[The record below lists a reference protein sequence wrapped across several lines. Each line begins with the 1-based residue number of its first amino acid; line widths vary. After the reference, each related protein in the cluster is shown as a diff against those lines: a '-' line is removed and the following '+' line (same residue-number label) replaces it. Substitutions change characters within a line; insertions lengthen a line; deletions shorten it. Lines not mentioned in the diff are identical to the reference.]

1 MDLRETHREVN
12 RIRCKVEID
21 EVTIGRVR
29 GALWQ
34 GKEVGSEED
43 MSISMVDAEID
54 GEVPSPQ
61 NSPRRF
67 HLLFLVLSKAGRQIH
82 TASSACSAHVSVRQM
97 VPGGFGDDG
106 LVGGTSGS
114 WLTMTTHDGCAGYR
128 PRRLK
133 TRICR
138 LRQGPP
144 CLCILDGFR
153 QKAADGF
160 VQRLAGC

>member
-1 MDLRETHREVN
+1 MDQLAALASWNEALGMDLRETHREVN

-67 HLLFLVLSKAGRQIH
+67 HLLFLCRRRPVDRIMLRLQR
-82 TASSACSAHVSVRQM
+82 AHSMFLYAKWFLEALATMDWLVVR
-97 VPGGFGDDG
+97 
-106 LVGGTSGS
+106 
-114 WLTMTTHDGCAGYR
+114 
-128 PRRLK
+128 
-133 TRICR
+133 
-138 LRQGPP
+138 
-144 CLCILDGFR
+144 
-153 QKAADGF
+153 AA
-160 VQRLAGC
+160 RC

>member
-1 MDLRETHREVN
+1 MDQLAALASWNEALGMDLRETHQGVN

-43 MSISMVDAEID
+43 RFISMVDAEID

-67 HLLFLVLSKAGRQIH
+67 HLLFLCRRGPVERVTLRFQR
-82 TASSACSAHVSVRQM
+82 AHSV
-97 VPGGFGDDG
+97 F
-106 LVGGTSGS
+106 L
-114 WLTMTTHDGCAGYR
+114 
-128 PRRLK
+128 
-133 TRICR
+133 
-138 LRQGPP
+138 
-144 CLCILDGFR
+144 
-153 QKAADGF
+153 
-160 VQRLAGC
+160 